1 MLLSLMYLMNLQ
13 GFANSILSVEFNR
26 LREIYH
32 RSIYDVR
39 IILYTYRTSH
49 CLNCEVEHHNKKTVL
64 ARICKTTSI

>member
-1 MLLSLMYLMNLQ
+1 MYPVNLQ
-13 GFANSILSVEFNR
+13 AFANSRVSVDFNT
-26 LREIYH
+26 LREKYH
-32 RSIYDVR
+32 SSIYDVR